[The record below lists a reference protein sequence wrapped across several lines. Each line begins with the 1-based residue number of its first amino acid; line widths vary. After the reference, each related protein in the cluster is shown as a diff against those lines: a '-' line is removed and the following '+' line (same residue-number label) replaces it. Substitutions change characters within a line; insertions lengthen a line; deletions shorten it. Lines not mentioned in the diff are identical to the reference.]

1 MKIHI
6 NRAGQPLGQF
16 TPDEVRAGFK
26 DGKFNATDL
35 AWRDGMP
42 MWKPLGEVIDEIAP
56 ETAADSGGSVPP
68 AVVPAAQATG
78 FPWEERAQ
86 RGFLNALID
95 TVRLV
100 LLEPAKT
107 FAVMPPVGGFG
118 APLFFFVLCATVG
131 GVASLGYQMA
141 LNAVNPSAGT
151 PEQQMLANALA
162 STAVL
167 GATIMF
173 LPFFFAAMA
182 FVSAALT
189 HLALMIVG
197 GAKKSFEAT
206 FRVTC
211 YAGGSTSVLNLLPVC
226 GALAAWIWNIVI
238 MVLGLAEVHGISKGR
253 ALVAVLLPTLV
264 CCALMIGAAM
274 MVAAAAAGSLGILEA
289 AGK

>member
-1 MKIHI
+1 MKIHL
-6 NRAGQPLGQF
+6 NRAGQSLGQF

-26 DGKFNATDL
+26 DGKFNAADL

-56 ETAADSGGSVPP
+56 DTAVDADATQPPALVPP
-68 AVVPAAQATG
+68 VHAG

-86 RGFLNALID
+86 RGFFAALVE

-100 LLEPAKT
+100 LLEPSKT
-107 FAVMPPVGGFG
+107 FATMPPIGGFG

-131 GVASLGYQMA
+131 GVAGLAYQMA
-141 LNAVNPSAGT
+141 LNAANPTAGS
-151 PEQQMLANALA
+151 PEQQALAHALA

-167 GATIMF
+167 GATIMI
-173 LPFFFAAMA
+173 LPFFFAALV

-226 GALAAWIWNIVI
+226 GALAAWVWNIVI
-238 MVLGLAEVHGISKGR
+238 MVLGLSEVHGISKAR
-253 ALVAVLLPTLV
+253 ALVAVLLPTLL

-274 MVAAAAAGSLGILEA
+274 IVAGGALGILEA

>member
-1 MKIHI
+1 MKVHL
-6 NRAGQPLGQF
+6 NRAGQSLGQF
-16 TPDEVRAGFK
+16 TPEEVRAGFK
-26 DGKFNATDL
+26 DGKFNASDL

-56 ETAADSGGSVPP
+56 ETGAETETAQPP
-68 AVVPAAQATG
+68 VLALAVEAG
-78 FPWEERAQ
+78 IPWEQRAQ
-86 RGFLNALID
+86 RGFFSALVD
-95 TVRLV
+95 TIRLV

-107 FAVMPPVGGFG
+107 FAGMAPVGGFG
-118 APLFFFVLCATVG
+118 APLFFFVFCATVG

-141 LNAVNPSAGT
+141 LSAVNPGAGT
-151 PEQQMLANALA
+151 PEQQALANALA

-167 GATIMF
+167 GSTIMI
-173 LPFFFAAMA
+173 LPFFFAAMV

-211 YAGGSTSVLNLLPVC
+211 YAGGSTSILNLLPVC
-226 GALAAWIWNIVI
+226 GAFAAWIWNIIV
-238 MVLGLAEVHGISKGR
+238 MVLGLSEVHGISKGR
-253 ALVAVLLPTLV
+253 ALVAVFLPTLV

-274 MVAAAAAGSLGILEA
+274 MVVAALGGALGLPVA
-289 AGK
+289 PGN

>member
-1 MKIHI
+1 MNVHL
-6 NRAGQPLGQF
+6 NRSGQSLGQF
-16 TPDEVRAGFK
+16 TPEEVRAGFK
-26 DGKFNATDL
+26 EGKFNASDL

-56 ETAADSGGSVPP
+56 ETGTETAKPP
-68 AVVPAAQATG
+68 AFVSALEAG
-78 FPWEERAQ
+78 IPWEQRAQ
-86 RGFLNALID
+86 RGFFNALVE

-100 LLEPAKT
+100 LLEPSKT
-107 FAVMPPVGGFG
+107 FASMPPLGGFG
-118 APLFFFVLCATVG
+118 APLFFFVFCATVG

-141 LNAVNPSAGT
+141 LSAVNPAAGT
-151 PEQQMLANALA
+151 PEQQALAHALA

-167 GATIMF
+167 GSTIMI
-173 LPFFFAAMA
+173 LPFFFAAMV

-226 GALAAWIWNIVI
+226 GALAAWIWNIVV
-238 MVLGLAEVHGISKGR
+238 MVLALSEVHGISKGR
-253 ALVAVLLPTLV
+253 AVVAVFLPTLL
-264 CCALMIGAAM
+264 CCGLMIGAAM
-274 MVAAAAAGSLGILEA
+274 MIVAAAGGAVGLLEA

>member
-6 NRAGQPLGQF
+6 NRAGQSLGQF
-16 TPDEVRAGFK
+16 TPEEVRAGFK
-26 DGKFNATDL
+26 DGKFNASDL

-42 MWKPLGEVIDEIAP
+42 MWKPLGEVIDEVAP
-56 ETAADSGGSVPP
+56 DNSTDSGGATPP
-68 AVVPAAQATG
+68 ALAPAPATG

-86 RGFLNALID
+86 RGFLNALIE

-100 LLEPAKT
+100 LLEPSKT
-107 FAVMPPVGGFG
+107 FATMPPVGGLG
-118 APLFFFVLCATVG
+118 APLFFFVLCTTVG

-151 PEQQMLANALA
+151 PEQQALANALA

-167 GATIMF
+167 GGTIMF
-173 LPFFFAAMA
+173 LPFFFAAIA

-226 GALAAWIWNIVI
+226 GALAAWVWNIVV
-238 MVLGLAEVHGISKGR
+238 MVLGLSEVHGISKGR
-253 ALVAVLLPTLV
+253 ALAAVFLPTLV

-274 MVAAAAAGSLGILEA
+274 IVAAAAGGALGALEA
-289 AGK
+289 VGK

>member
-1 MKIHI
+1 M
-6 NRAGQPLGQF
+6 GQF

-26 DGKFNATDL
+26 EGKFSASDL

-56 ETAADSGGSVPP
+56 ASASDSEVSQPP
-68 AVVPAAQATG
+68 VMASPAIAG

-86 RGFLNALID
+86 RGFFNALIE

-100 LLEPAKT
+100 LLEPSKT
-107 FAVMPPVGGFG
+107 FAGMPPVGGFG
-118 APLFFFVLCATVG
+118 APLFFYVFCATVG
-131 GVASLGYQMA
+131 GVAGLGYQMA
-141 LNAVNPSAGT
+141 LNAVNPSSGT
-151 PEQQMLANALA
+151 PEQQFMTHALA
-162 STAVL
+162 SSAVM
-167 GATIMF
+167 GATITI
-173 LPFFFAAMA
+173 LPFFFAAMV

-189 HLALMIVG
+189 HLALMVVG

-206 FRVTC
+206 FRVAC

-226 GALAAWIWNIVI
+226 GAFAAWIWNIVV
-238 MVLGLAEVHGISKGR
+238 MTLGLSEVHGISKGR
-253 ALVAVLLPTLV
+253 ALAAVFLPTLV

-274 MVAAAAAGSLGILEA
+274 MVAAAAGGAIGLFEA

>member
-6 NRAGQPLGQF
+6 NRAGQSMGQF
-16 TPDEVRAGFK
+16 TPEEIRAGFK
-26 DGKFNATDL
+26 DGKFNAADL

-56 ETAADSGGSVPP
+56 DSTADSGGATPP
-68 AVVPAAQATG
+68 AVVPPVEAG

-86 RGFLNALID
+86 RGFLNALIE

-100 LLEPAKT
+100 LLEPSKA
-107 FAVMPPVGGFG
+107 FAGMPPVGGFG

-131 GVASLGYQMA
+131 GMAGLGYQMV

-151 PEQQMLANALA
+151 PEQQALANALA

-167 GATIMF
+167 GSTIMI

-226 GALAAWIWNIVI
+226 GALAAWIWNIVVT
-238 MVLGLAEVHGISKGR
+238 VLGLSEVHGISKGR
-253 ALVAVLLPTLV
+253 ALVAVCLPTLV
-264 CCALMIGAAM
+264 CCALMIGAGM
-274 MVAAAAAGSLGILEA
+274 MVAAAAGGALGAFEA
-289 AGK
+289 LGK

>member
-6 NRAGQPLGQF
+6 NRAGQSLGQF
-16 TPDEVRAGFK
+16 TPEEVRAGFK
-26 DGKFNATDL
+26 DGKFNASDL

-42 MWKPLGEVIDEIAP
+42 MWKPLGEVIDEVAP
-56 ETAADSGGSVPP
+56 DASTDSGGATPP
-68 AVVPAAQATG
+68 VLAPASATG

-86 RGFLNALID
+86 RGFLNALIE

-100 LLEPAKT
+100 LLEPSKT
-107 FAVMPPVGGFG
+107 FATMPPVGGLG
-118 APLFFFVLCATVG
+118 APLFFFVLCTTVG

-151 PEQQMLANALA
+151 PEQQALANALA

-167 GATIMF
+167 GGTIMF
-173 LPFFFAAMA
+173 LPFFFAAIA

-226 GALAAWIWNIVI
+226 GALAAWVWNIVV
-238 MVLGLAEVHGISKGR
+238 MVLGLSEVHGISKGR
-253 ALVAVLLPTLV
+253 ALAAVFLPTLV
-264 CCALMIGAAM
+264 CCALIIGAAM
-274 MVAAAAAGSLGILEA
+274 VVAAAAGGALGALEA
-289 AGK
+289 VGK